1 MKLKKSYIPF
11 DEFYQHVQEVD
22 FCAIFLFKSQSAVLD
37 SLKSSLIFL
46 SGHGF
51 ICTYNAM
58 VEFLPFVKI
67 ENNGKS
73 GVLTRLV

>member
-37 SLKSSLIFL
+37 SLKSSVIFL
-46 SGHGF
+46 HAYQCSKQSN
-51 ICTYNAM
+51 TYIAEFMRFSIAFNIEM
-58 VEFLPFVKI
+58 VDIVI
-67 ENNGKS
+67 
-73 GVLTRLV
+73 